1 MEKKY
6 VHKILIAEKSID
18 DLDWL
23 FLNEFGVDEN
33 CDEELGI
40 IEQGNYGTDAH
51 IINIDRMIAELYK
64 LKHEGSTH
72 VAIDYHCDHIGY
84 DIAGFFVRKSTD
96 SEIDDFEEKKRLKN
110 EREQKRL
117 ELLKQLQVLDRE
129 IKPINNSED
138 LPF

>member
-6 VHKILIAEKSID
+6 VHKILIAEKSIG

-23 FLNEFGVDEN
+23 FLNEVGVDEN
-33 CDEELGI
+33 CDEELEI

-64 LKHEGSTH
+64 LKHDGSTH
-72 VAIDYHCDHIGY
+72 VSIDYHCDHIGY

-96 SEIDDFEEKKRLKN
+96 SEIDDFEENKRLRN
-110 EREQKRL
+110 EKEQKRL
-117 ELLKQLQVLDRE
+117 ELLKQLQELDRE
-129 IKPINNSED
+129 VKRIDTED

>member
-23 FLNEFGVDEN
+23 FLNEVGVDEN
-33 CDEELGI
+33 CDEELEI

-96 SEIDDFEEKKRLKN
+96 SEIDDFEENKRLRN
-110 EREQKRL
+110 EKEQKRL
-117 ELLKQLQVLDRE
+117 ELLKQLQELDRE
-129 IKPINNSED
+129 IKPIDKDD

>member
-6 VHKILIAEKSID
+6 VHKILIEEKSID
-18 DLDWL
+18 SLDWL

-33 CDEELGI
+33 CDEELEI

-51 IINIDRMIAELYK
+51 IINIDRMISELYK
-64 LKHEGSTH
+64 LKHNGSTH
-72 VAIDYHCDHIGY
+72 VAIDYYCDHIGY
-84 DIAGFFVRKSTD
+84 DIAGFFIRKSTD

-110 EREQKRL
+110 EKEQKRL
-117 ELLKQLQVLDRE
+117 ELLKQLRELDRE
-129 IKPINNSED
+129 VKPINGSED